1 MVGDLIT
8 SSARFLITQFP
19 PAIQYCNVVV
29 IMVDKWSDAL
39 PFTFLCGRAMILVL
53 WKLKLKVN
61 ERQFSSVGAGSVWEG
76 KSPQV

>member
-39 PFTFLCGRAMILVL
+39 PFTF
-53 WKLKLKVN
+53 
-61 ERQFSSVGAGSVWEG
+61 FVWTCHDLGTMEIETE
-76 KSPQV
+76 S